1 MAGQRFERIPL
12 VLAFE
17 DRSAFKETY
26 GGSTD
31 TVVLEGQFL
40 KPEQPIGDVV
50 LVFMHPTGTMN
61 LLPLPNALAR
71 AGVPVMT
78 CGSRYPHNDTALIM
92 EKVLIDL
99 GAYVRH
105 ARERLGF
112 AKVVLAGWSGGGSLS
127 LFYQAQAERPTI
139 TETPAGD
146 PVDLVGAKLVPAD
159 AVMQLAAH
167 VSRATTLTEWLDA
180 SILDEHDPGQRDT
193 ELDLYHPQGPRP
205 PYDAAFLERYR
216 SAQLARAR
224 RITAWVKDELAA
236 LRASGRAHEERCFV
250 VHGTMADPRWLDP
263 AVDPNDRVPGRC
275 YMGDPRIVNMMPA
288 GLGRYAS
295 LRAWLSQWSHDD
307 SRADGPR
314 SAAAIDVPAFVIEN
328 SADDACTPSHTRR
341 ILEGLHAGP
350 GEARVRFE
358 RIEGATHY
366 YLGQREALGRAT
378 SACLQWLADEGF
390 VRAQR
395 GEA

>member
-1 MAGQRFERIPL
+1 MHVDRNPL

-31 TVVLEGQFL
+31 TVVLEGQYL
-40 KPEQPIGDVV
+40 QPEAPIGDVV
-50 LVFMHPTGTMN
+50 LLFMHPTGTMN

-92 EKVLIDL
+92 EKVVLDL
-99 GAYVRH
+99 GAWVRH
-105 ARERLGF
+105 AKEKLGF
-112 AKVVLAGWSGGGSLS
+112 SRVVLAGWSGGGSLS
-127 LFYQAQAERPTI
+127 LFYQSQAERPTI

-146 PVDLVGAKLVPAD
+146 PVDLVGAGLIPAD

-167 VSRATTLTEWLDA
+167 VSRATTLTEWLDV
-180 SILDEHDPGQRDT
+180 SILDETDPTRRDPAW
-193 ELDLYHPQGPRP
+193 DLYDPAGPQP
-205 PYDAAFLERYR
+205 PYDADFVAALR
-216 SAQLARAR
+216 ARQIDRNR
-224 RITAWVKDELAA
+224 RITAWVRERLEA
-236 LRASGRAHEERCFV
+236 LRAAGRPHDEQAFV

-275 YMGDPRIVNMMPA
+275 YMGDPRVVNMMPA

-295 LRAWLSQWSHDD
+295 LRAWLSQWSVDD

-314 SAAAIDVPAFVIEN
+314 CAADVSVPVLVIEN
-328 SADDACTPSHTRR
+328 GADDACTPSHARR
-341 ILEGLHAGP
+341 IIAGFGREPGRDDLEFLRVEAAG
-350 GEARVRFE
+350 
-358 RIEGATHY
+358 HY
-366 YLGQREALGRAT
+366 YLGQREQLDEARDLCIDWLGR
-378 SACLQWLADEGF
+378 
-390 VRAQR
+390 R
-395 GEA
+395 GLSG

>member
-1 MAGQRFERIPL
+1 MAGQRVERVPL

-31 TVVLEGQFL
+31 TVVLEGQLL
-40 KPEQPIGDVV
+40 KPEAPIGDVV
-50 LVFMHPTGTMN
+50 LLFMHPTGTMN

-105 ARERLGF
+105 AKERLGF

-127 LFYQAQAERPTI
+127 LFYQAQAEAPTI

-146 PVDLVGAKLVPAD
+146 PVDLAGAGLLPAD

-180 SILDEHDPGQRDT
+180 SILDEQDPTRRDA
-193 ELDLYHPQGPRP
+193 ELDLYDPSGPQP

-216 SAQLARAR
+216 AAQIARAR
-224 RITAWVKDELAA
+224 RITAGVKDQLAA
-236 LRASGRAHEERCFV
+236 LRAAGREHEERCFV

-263 AVDPNDRVPGRC
+263 AVDSNDRAPGRC

-295 LRAWLSQWSHDD
+295 LRAWLSQWSFDD

-314 SAAAIDVPAFVIEN
+314 SAATISVPAFVIEN
-328 SADDACTPSHTRR
+328 SADDACTPSHTQR
-341 ILEGLHAGP
+341 ILDGLHAGP
-350 GEARVRFE
+350 GRERVTFE

-366 YLGQREALGRAT
+366 YLGQREELGRAT
-378 SACLQWLADEGF
+378 DACLRWLAAEGF
-390 VRAQR
+390 VGA
-395 GEA
+395 

>member
-1 MAGQRFERIPL
+1 MTQRFERIPL

-31 TVVLEGQFL
+31 TVVLEGQL
-40 KPEQPIGDVV
+40 LRPEAPVTNTV
-50 LVFMHPTGTMN
+50 LIFMHPTGTMN

-71 AGVPVMT
+71 SGVPVMT

-92 EKVLIDL
+92 EKVLVDL

-105 ARERLGF
+105 AKDKLGYE
-112 AKVVLAGWSGGGSLS
+112 KVVLAGWSGGGSLS

-146 PVDLVGAKLVPAD
+146 PVDLVGAGLIPAD
-159 AVMQLAAH
+159 AVLQLAAH
-167 VSRATTLTEWLDA
+167 VSRAITLTEWLDA
-180 SILDEHDPGQRDT
+180 SILDEQDPDRRDR
-193 ELDLYHPQGPRP
+193 ELDLYAPDGPQP

-216 SAQLARAR
+216 AAQIARAR
-224 RITAWVKDELAA
+224 RITARVRETLDD
-236 LRASGRAHEERCFV
+236 LRRAGREHDERCFV

-263 AVDPNDRVPGRC
+263 AVDPNDRTPGRC
-275 YMGDPRIVNMMPA
+275 YMGDPRVVNMMPA

-295 LRAWLSQWSHDD
+295 LRAWLSQWSYDD

-314 SAAAIDVPAFVIEN
+314 CAREISVPALVIEN
-328 SADDACTPSHTRR
+328 GADDACTPSHARR
-341 ILEGLHAGP
+341 ILQGLHAGP
-350 GEARVRFE
+350 GADRVTFE
-358 RIEGATHY
+358 RVEGAGHY
-366 YLGQREALGRAT
+366 YLGQRAELMTAVDICLRWLEAQGL
-378 SACLQWLADEGF
+378 LA
-390 VRAQR
+390 A
-395 GEA
+395 